1 MLLVVNIISILI
13 TKKEKKEKKKRQII
27 NKHTCKNKKTPKFTW
42 FDKPTSANKNKV
54 KVQLFIKQGDNISGT
69 KTLFT
74 KCTTL
79 TPNFTTYL
87 RAFSSAL

>member
-1 MLLVVNIISILI
+1 MQ
-13 TKKEKKEKKKRQII
+13 KQ
-27 NKHTCKNKKTPKFTW
+27 KTPKFTW
-42 FDKPTSANKNKV
+42 FDKPTSADKNKV
-54 KVQLFIKQGDNISGT
+54 KVQLFIKQGDNSSDT

-87 RAFSSAL
+87 RAFPSAL